1 MQNTKLEIEVQKHT
15 SKLIAQVEKLEGRV
29 DKCTAELQQIKHEL
43 LLEIERGTQA
53 EQTLKKQLTAIE
65 STIES
70 TIDGI
75 AIVHENQF
83 TYLNTAHIQMFGYDT
98 AEELIGQPWTKLYT
112 PEEIARFEREV
123 FPILSA
129 TGNWR
134 GEAIAKRRDGSTF
147 KEEVSLTLIQ
157 NGELICVCRD
167 ITENKK
173 AKAKLEK
180 SLLELSQFKYAL
192 DQSAVVAITDTQGK
206 IIYTNDNFCQ
216 ISQYSREELIGNTHK
231 IVNSGYHSREFFQN
245 LWATI
250 SNGQVWRGEIRNQA
264 KDRSYYWVDT
274 TIIPFLDHD
283 GKPWQYLAIRNDITN
298 RKLAESALQESEQ
311 KFRQLAEN
319 LHQVFWISDPEISE
333 IIYISPAYTEI
344 WGHSCASLYENPKS
358 FLDAIYP
365 DDIERFMMA
374 VKNKKTGF
382 DIEYRIKRPDGSMRW
397 IHDRGFPLKNTT
409 GEVYQVVSI
418 AEDITQRKQV
428 EEEISKALEREKEL
442 GELKSRFLSITS
454 HEFRTPLSVIYSS
467 AGILRDFGH
476 KLDEE
481 KKKKHL
487 DCIQTYVQHTIKLLD
502 DILLF
507 NKAETGNLA
516 FEAVP
521 LDVLSFCQ
529 QLIEEIQL
537 SMSNHTIVFTTNSPD
552 GVIGNFD
559 KKILRQILINL
570 LSNAMKYSPNTTIVN
585 FNLDVIEAQVI
596 FTIQDQ
602 GIGIPEADQVKLF
615 ESFHR
620 AKNVGNIPGTGLGL
634 SIVAKCVDLHKGT
647 IAVNSQLGIG
657 TTFIINIPLNT
668 SNQTDI

>member
-1 MQNTKLEIEVQKHT
+1 MQNTELEIEVQKRT
-15 SKLIAQVEKLEGRV
+15 SKLIAQVEKLEGLV
-29 DKCTAELQQIKHEL
+29 AQCTAELQQIKHEL

-65 STIES
+65 STI
-70 TIDGI
+70 DGI

-83 TYLNTAHIQMFGYDT
+83 RYLNIAHIQMFGYDT

-112 PEEIARFEREV
+112 PEEIERFEREV
-123 FPILSA
+123 FPILSV

-147 KEEVSLTLIQ
+147 NEEVSLTLIQ

-173 AKAKLEK
+173 AKARLEK

-231 IVNSGYHSREFFQN
+231 IVNSGYHSQEFFQN

-250 SNGQVWRGEIRNQA
+250 SSGQVWRGEIRNLA

-333 IIYISPAYTEI
+333 IIYISPAYAEI

-409 GEVYQVVSI
+409 GEVYQLVSI

-442 GELKSRFLSITS
+442 GELKSRFLSMTS

-516 FEAVP
+516 FEPVS

-537 SMSNHTIVFTTNSPD
+537 SMSNHTIIFTTNSPD
-552 GVIGNFD
+552 SVIGHFD

-570 LSNAMKYSPNTTIVN
+570 LSNAMKYSPNTAIVN
-585 FNLDVIEAQVI
+585 FNLDIIEEQVI

>member
-1 MQNTKLEIEVQKHT
+1 
-15 SKLIAQVEKLEGRV
+15 
-29 DKCTAELQQIKHEL
+29 
-43 LLEIERGTQA
+43 
-53 EQTLKKQLTAIE
+53 
-65 STIES
+65 
-70 TIDGI
+70 
-75 AIVHENQF
+75 
-83 TYLNTAHIQMFGYDT
+83 
-98 AEELIGQPWTKLYT
+98 
-112 PEEIARFEREV
+112 
-123 FPILSA
+123 
-129 TGNWR
+129 
-134 GEAIAKRRDGSTF
+134 
-147 KEEVSLTLIQ
+147 
-157 NGELICVCRD
+157 
-167 ITENKK
+167 
-173 AKAKLEK
+173 
-180 SLLELSQFKYAL
+180 
-192 DQSAVVAITDTQGK
+192 
-206 IIYTNDNFCQ
+206 
-216 ISQYSREELIGNTHK
+216 
-231 IVNSGYHSREFFQN
+231 
-245 LWATI
+245 
-250 SNGQVWRGEIRNQA
+250 
-264 KDRSYYWVDT
+264 
-274 TIIPFLDHD
+274 
-283 GKPWQYLAIRNDITN
+283 
-298 RKLAESALQESEQ
+298 
-311 KFRQLAEN
+311 
-319 LHQVFWISDPEISE
+319 
-333 IIYISPAYTEI
+333 
-344 WGHSCASLYENPKS
+344 
-358 FLDAIYP
+358 
-365 DDIERFMMA
+365 
-374 VKNKKTGF
+374 
-382 DIEYRIKRPDGSMRW
+382 
-397 IHDRGFPLKNTT
+397 LKNTT

-442 GELKSRFLSITS
+442 GELKSRFVSMTS